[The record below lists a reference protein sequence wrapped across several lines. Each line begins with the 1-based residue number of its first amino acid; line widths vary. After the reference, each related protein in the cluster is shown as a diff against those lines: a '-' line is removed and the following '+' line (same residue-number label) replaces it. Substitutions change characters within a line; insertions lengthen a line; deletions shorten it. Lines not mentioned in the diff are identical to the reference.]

1 MSLAARSYRSV
12 GSQGSWPCVS
22 PVPFGRMGKSPRS
35 GVRIG
40 DAERDEA
47 VALLWKHY
55 EAGRLGPAE
64 HEKRCAR
71 AKVAHRRGEIEV
83 LFADLPA
90 PHPDLSAAVPPAA
103 AATTPV
109 AAPEADTAGERLT
122 LSDVLDG
129 PPATCVIL
137 AIFGLADMVKRRQ
150 GAESR
155 SSDQRYRA

>member
-1 MSLAARSYRSV
+1 
-12 GSQGSWPCVS
+12 
-22 PVPFGRMGKSPRS
+22 MGKSPRS

-47 VALLWKHY
+47 VAVLWKHY

-64 HEKRCAR
+64 HEERCAR
-71 AKVAHRRGEIEV
+71 AKVAHRRGEIEA

-103 AATTPV
+103 ATITPV

-129 PPATCVIL
+129 VGVLVGGLGVVGLALVGEDDVEWWMVLLLTGVII
-137 AIFGLADMVKRRQ
+137 AIFGLADLVK
-150 GAESR
+150 
-155 SSDQRYRA
+155 